1 MRIDGYSDL
10 ARLNSSHASGIRS
23 QSSQQLSSA
32 KQLDHRAQ
40 AQAISEQRSAP
51 SMAAL
56 QRMSEQASA
65 SAASLA
71 DSDPLKSFASRL
83 STDLS
88 ASTNSLSTISEF
100 SQFQSAAGTAYQQ
113 LSGIL
118 QQADT
123 RLAALA

>member
-10 ARLNSSHASGIRS
+10 TRLNSSQASGIRS

-56 QRMSEQASA
+56 QRMAAQAGA

-71 DSDPLKSFASRL
+71 ESDPLKSFASRL

-88 ASTNSLSTISEF
+88 ASTSALSTISQF
-100 SQFQSAAGTAYQQ
+100 SQFQSAAGSAYQQ
-113 LSGIL
+113 LSNIL

-123 RLAALA
+123 RLAKVA